1 MDERI
6 LVTGGRGVLGRPVVE
21 RLLAAGHDRVRTT
34 SRRPRPDERGP
45 EWVTADLRTG
55 QGVDAAVAEVGTI
68 IHCAGFKSRK
78 AEVETTG
85 TLVRAAL
92 RAEQPPHLVYISIV
106 GIGRIPLGYYRGKL
120 EAEQLIEASGLPFT
134 ILRATQ
140 FHELV
145 RVMMAVLA
153 KAPVMLVPAVGI
165 QPVDVGEVA
174 DRLVEL
180 ALGEPAGRVPDIG
193 GPQPRDARD
202 LARSYLRAT
211 GRRRPVLG
219 VRLPG
224 RIFRALRQG
233 DNMAAGAPFG
243 RRGFE
248 DYLAACADPGST
260 AYH

>member
-6 LVTGGRGVLGRPVVE
+6 LVTGGTGVLGRPVVA
-21 RLLAAGHDRVRTT
+21 RLLATGHEGVRAM
-34 SRRPRPDERGP
+34 SRRPRPADGGP
-45 EWVTADLRTG
+45 EWATADLQSG
-55 QGVDAAVAEVGTI
+55 QGVDAAVAGVGTI
-68 IHCAGFKSRK
+68 IHCAGFKGRK
-78 AEVETTG
+78 AEIETVG
-85 TLVRAAL
+85 TLIRSAL
-92 RAEQPPHLVYISIV
+92 RAEKAPHLVYISIV
-106 GIGRIPLGYYRGKL
+106 GIDRIPLGYYRGKL
-120 EAEQLIEASGLPFT
+120 EAERLIEASGLPFT

-145 RVMMAVLA
+145 RLMLAVLA
-153 KAPVMLVPAVGI
+153 KAPVMLVPAVSI

-180 ALGEPAGRVPDIG
+180 ALDRPAGRVADIG
-193 GPQPRDARD
+193 GPQARDARD
-202 LARSYLRAT
+202 LARAYLRAS

-233 DNMAAGAPFG
+233 DNMAAGQPFG

-248 DYLAACADPGST
+248 DHLATCADPGDLS
-260 AYH
+260 YR